1 LHDPKEWVSIDEI
14 SGSITVSKT
23 LDREVATPRNDLYN
37 ITVLAID
44 QGKNKKSLEFYKGV
58 GA

>member
-58 GA
+58 GE